1 MKNTKAI
8 TLTNKILND
17 LDTTGINNKTLI
29 DDIKKL
35 RTYAIEEEIPLLVKV
50 LRYTCEHIEENNSFL
65 IPMLNDEPIEESEEI
80 GIEDTNQVS
89 PLESL
94 KYLIALS
101 KNLENKGNISDLK
114 EYKALLIAY

>member
-8 TLTNKILND
+8 TLTNKIINYI
-17 LDTTGINNKTLI
+17 DTTGINNKTLI

-101 KNLENKGNISDLK
+101 KNLENKGNIADLK

>member
-8 TLTNKILND
+8 KLINKILKD
-17 LDTTGINNKTLI
+17 LDSTGINNKTLT
-29 DDIKKL
+29 DDIKEL
-35 RTYAIEEEIPLLVKV
+35 RAYAIEEQIPLLVKV

-65 IPMLNDEPIEESEEI
+65 IPILIDEPIDEDEETAEEI
-80 GIEDTNQVS
+80 NEDS
-89 PLESL
+89 PVESL

-101 KNLENKGNISDLK
+101 KNLENKGNIDDLK

>member
-101 KNLENKGNISDLK
+101 KNLENKGNIADLK